1 MSEVGR
7 FFSARPFDYHGWE
20 GPSTWSTGYRCQD
33 CGSIPLCSCPEC
45 SHKLHESCPKCGCM
59 PSEENDND
67 EGDEGDV
74 DGELEDRWRDDM
86 RDMYNMHRGWLRCQ
100 DCGGLPDFD
109 KQCCKECEGVNFRG
123 GILSISIDNTVALCF
138 LRVILTRA
146 STLCTEPTTMPMCA
160 VTETTNSA
168 SWMCPTSSARQIQMI
183 VHLADRTQRASAH
196 LNL

>member
-123 GILSISIDNTVALCF
+123 GILSISIDNTVASMLPQGHSHES
-138 LRVILTRA
+138 IDAMHRA
-146 STLCTEPTTMPMCA
+146 HNDADVRSHRDDELSESDVPDL
-160 VTETTNSA
+160 V
-168 SWMCPTSSARQIQMI
+168 SSSDSD
-183 VHLADRTQRASAH
+183 DRPFG
-196 LNL
+196 